1 MQNKGFYMINYITV
15 VIKAIKDEAFDT
27 RSFFFD
33 IPNGMTWSAGTQIH
47 FAHTDFMDSGTP
59 DKAMLRHMSLMTLP
73 QEGTLAFTTRVPG
86 SKSKFKERLATLVP
100 GDKLVMFKS
109 DNRLP
114 LRRENRPIIFIS
126 MGVGVATFRPMIFEW
141 VKNSTGI
148 PTITNLIVDKKDQFL
163 FRREFESISQSN
175 LTHIFCENRN
185 SFYTKVELL
194 PFATNPIFYIV
205 GSDNFLE
212 NVIEQLKNKE
222 IRPEDIELDKKPDKK
237 ALMLGR

>member
-1 MQNKGFYMINYITV
+1 MITFTTV
-15 VIKAIKDEAFDT
+15 VIKHIKNEAPGT
-27 RSFFFD
+27 SSFFFD

-47 FAHTDFMDSGTP
+47 FALPDFIQSGTP
-59 DKAMLRHMSLMTLP
+59 DKTLFRHMSIMTLP

-100 GDKLVMFKS
+100 KDKLVMFKS
-109 DNRLP
+109 DNRIP
-114 LRRENRPIIFIS
+114 LRRENRPIIFLS
-126 MGVGVATFRPMIFEW
+126 MGVGIATFRPMILEW
-141 VKNSTGI
+141 IKNPTKI
-148 PTITNLIVDKKDQFL
+148 PTIINLLVDKKNQFL
-163 FRREFESISQSN
+163 FRNEFESISQSN
-175 LTHIFCENRN
+175 LINIFCENRN
-185 SFYTKVELL
+185 DFYTNLKLL

-212 NVIEQLKNKE
+212 NVIEQLKNKG